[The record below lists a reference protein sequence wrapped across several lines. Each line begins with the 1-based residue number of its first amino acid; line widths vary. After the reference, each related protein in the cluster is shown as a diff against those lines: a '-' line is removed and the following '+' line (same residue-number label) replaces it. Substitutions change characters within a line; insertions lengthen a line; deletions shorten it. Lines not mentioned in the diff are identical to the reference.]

1 MDSNELSPQWP
12 LAAVPHPM
20 LSSNEED
27 RFRYLQILT
36 LLIDADDVIMDEE
49 IDYLHRMVSLLDMPN
64 GTLGQLIKYVEQ
76 PSEDDLRKAL
86 VAFFDRRG
94 NALMIDLIMVA
105 WSDEEFHPKERQFIM
120 NCAKLLGVTLDQLEL
135 LLQLVISI
143 REQDID
149 ELHRII
155 NEMPKHRMDSDFLRF
170 FWSSLPF

>member
-1 MDSNELSPQWP
+1 MDPTELSPQWP
-12 LAAVPHPM
+12 LVAVPHPL
-20 LSSNEED
+20 LSSSEED

-49 IDYLHRMVSLLDMPN
+49 IDYLHRMVSLLDLPN
-64 GTLGQLIKYVEQ
+64 GTVGKLIKYVEQ
-76 PSEDDLRKAL
+76 PAEDDLRKAL

-94 NALMIDLIMVA
+94 ASLMIDLIMVA

-143 REQDID
+143 REQDVD

-155 NEMPKHRMDSDFLRF
+155 EEMPKHRMDSEFLRF